1 MGMLLVRTD
10 YSDDA
15 AWTSAFTS
23 ATAVYEGDDFP
34 HMGAG
39 FQPCE
44 SPDLADLTPGA
55 LLGLERA
62 GYLSTIAVADAR
74 TMRDHTLLFV
84 DVNELYG
91 ELGRTF
97 RAVPEE
103 AEAVVANLSL
113 ANMEFAD
120 FADSVHA
127 DGVFR
132 GF

>member
-1 MGMLLVRTD
+1 MRTD

-15 AWTSAFTS
+15 AWTSAFAA
-23 ATAVYEGDDFP
+23 ATAVYEGDAFP
-34 HMGAG
+34 HMGAKLD
-39 FQPCE
+39 PVE
-44 SPDLADLTPGA
+44 SAELADLGPAA
-55 LLGLERA
+55 LLALERA
-62 GYLSTIAVADAR
+62 GYLSAIAVADAR

-84 DVNELYG
+84 DFNEQRG
-91 ELGRTF
+91 ELGRAF

-113 ANMEFAD
+113 ANMNFAE